1 LAAKSAVAL
10 LAILASLVASSAS
23 ADPETAT
30 ADPEVLQW
38 TFTYSGARIS
48 ARGVV
53 VTAAIPEP
61 DGSYRIL
68 SITGKRNGQRIVE
81 LVPEGEFVTT
91 HGFLVADN
99 RLLAASPFVG
109 EAGFSFRTAD
119 SQYFNVCHA
128 GEGSLCGRE
137 GYREYD
143 DRSVGRRIR
152 LEITRVPIEARP
164 VEPNPPDARIADD
177 S

>member
-1 LAAKSAVAL
+1 MPSRLAAAAL
-10 LAILASLVASSAS
+10 ATLVSLVAAS
-23 ADPETAT
+23 AT

-38 TFTYSGARIS
+38 TFAYSGSKIS

-53 VTAAIPEP
+53 VTAATPEP

-68 SITGKRNGQRIVE
+68 SITGKRNGKRIVE

-99 RLLAASPFVG
+99 RLLAATPFVG

-119 SQYFNVCHA
+119 SKYFNVCHA
-128 GEGSLCGRE
+128 GEGGLCGRE

-143 DRSVGRRIR
+143 GKSVGRRIR
-152 LEITRVPIEARP
+152 LEITRVPVEARP
-164 VEPNPPDARIADD
+164 VEPGAPDARIAGDTG
-177 S
+177 